1 MIVIPRVLRG
11 GTTVN
16 AGVNLFGKKSCDV
29 ELKLYD
35 RSHSVVS
42 RASARFEPNEEGI
55 LKIDVSKLFRL
66 ATGSHLSDESEIF
79 RFSPSMYV
87 NECRSN

>member
-16 AGVNLFGKKSCDV
+16 AGVNLFGKKSCGV

-35 RSHSVVS
+35 QSYSVVS
-42 RASARFEPNEEGI
+42 QASARFKPNEEGI
-55 LKIDVSKLFRL
+55 LKIEVSGLFRL
-66 ATGSHLSDESEIF
+66 ATGSHLSDKSEIF
-79 RFSPSMYV
+79 GFSSSTYV
-87 NECRSN
+87 NERRSN